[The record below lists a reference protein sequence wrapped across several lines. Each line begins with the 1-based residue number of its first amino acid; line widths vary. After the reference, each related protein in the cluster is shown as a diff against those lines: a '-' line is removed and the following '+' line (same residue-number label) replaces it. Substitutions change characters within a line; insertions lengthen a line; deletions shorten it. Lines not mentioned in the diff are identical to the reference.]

1 MLLVSGSSSVNS
13 LMPKFESAGIKV
25 WSYISGDVSEEAVLL
40 FNEEDIHK
48 IHKIVK
54 ILTMGS
60 NQQLK
65 DQKEK
70 LKADKLKLKLKESK
84 TNK

>member
-25 WSYISGDVSEEAVLL
+25 WNYISGDVSEEAVLL
-40 FNEEDIHK
+40 FNECDIHK
-48 IHKIVK
+48 VHKIVK

-65 DQKEK
+65 DQKEQ
-70 LKADKLKLKLKESK
+70 LKAEKERVETK
-84 TNK
+84 RI